1 MRYTLQEVLEAQRE
15 LARQLWDE
23 DDAIGIEEFQKKSEE
38 TMEQKVA
45 LGRRMAKFFAY
56 DRTGVPF

>member
-23 DDAIGIEEFQKKSEE
+23 DDAIGIEEFQEKPEE

-45 LGRRMAKFFAY
+45 LGRRM